1 MKHLLEDLN
10 IQQFNLSSGD
20 SIIGLVKSVEGNMV
34 IVEKPLV
41 ISRTVSGGME
51 AHYFSV
57 YMPLSESTLIKVN
70 YNNIVAVSDVTD
82 LIKEKYIRTCIE
94 DNMDNTNDDDDD
106 ELDELDSDEVHE
118 ISVIKNSIIY
128 H

>member
-1 MKHLLEDLN
+1 MKHALGDLN
-10 IQQFNLSSGD
+10 IQQFNLTSGD

-94 DNMDNTNDDDDD
+94 DDMDNTNDDDDD
-106 ELDELDSDEVHE
+106 ALDEFDSDEPHE

>member
-1 MKHLLEDLN
+1 MKDVLGDLN
-10 IQQFNLSSGD
+10 IQQFNLASGD

-34 IVEKPLV
+34 VIEKPLA

-57 YMPLSESTLIKVN
+57 YMPLSESTMVKVN

-82 LIKEKYIRTCIE
+82 EIKEKYIRTCIE
-94 DNMDNTNDDDDD
+94 DNEDDTTD
-106 ELDELDSDEVHE
+106 DSDEFESDEPQEASTVK
-118 ISVIKNSIIY
+118 SNRTY

>member
-1 MKHLLEDLN
+1 MKHVLEDLN
-10 IQQFNLSSGD
+10 IQQFNLTSGD

-41 ISRTVSGGME
+41 ISRTVNGGME

-94 DNMDNTNDDDDD
+94 DDMDNTNDDDD
-106 ELDELDSDEVHE
+106 ELDEFDSDEPHE